1 MTIKTMEKALEA
13 LKQERDNYL
22 DHDPED
28 GAPEYIYEAI
38 RDLEFEVAR
47 QKQNEPVAVV
57 VARKYEDGSHAGN
70 HLEWCGRNEAND
82 FPVGT
87 KFYTAPQQRKPMT
100 DEMIFLCLPQDGDL
114 RSFAR
119 AIEAAHGIKE

>member
-22 DHDPED
+22 DRGPED

-47 QKQNEPVAVV
+47 QKQGEPVAWLLTDKNINSIQIDSVKHLIER
-57 VARKYEDGSHAGN
+57 AKYAH
-70 HLEWCGRNEAND
+70 
-82 FPVGT
+82 
-87 KFYTAPQQRKPMT
+87 MT
-100 DEMIFLCLPQDGDL
+100 DIKLLAVFLSLKLFGK
-114 RSFAR
+114 AWR
-119 AIEAAHGIKE
+119 AMRLNG